1 MNIIKRF
8 ELTRFD
14 EKRVIF
20 AVISNSQG
28 EFMKVV
34 IHSFNDRKCQ
44 FAALDIKE
52 IRSIEEAR
60 NLWNL
65 HMDYEFTYVPKN

>member
-1 MNIIKRF
+1 MNIIKTF
-8 ELTRFD
+8 KLTRFD

-34 IHSFNDRKCQ
+34 IHFFNDRMCRFTAQ
-44 FAALDIKE
+44 DITE
-52 IRSIEEAR
+52 ILLIEEAR
-60 NLWNL
+60 NLWKL
-65 HMDYEFTYVPKN
+65 YMDYEFTYVPKN